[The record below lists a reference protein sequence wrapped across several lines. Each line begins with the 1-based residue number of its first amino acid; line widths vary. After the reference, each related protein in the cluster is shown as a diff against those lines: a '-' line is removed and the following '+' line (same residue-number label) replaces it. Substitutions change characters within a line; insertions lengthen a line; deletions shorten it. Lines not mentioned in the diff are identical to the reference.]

1 MGVPKNKM
9 PADIL
14 ALFSEFGLDKEAGE
28 VYLHLLQAGR
38 RTANEIAESLHLT
51 NRASNNV
58 LRELSKK
65 GLAKRISTN
74 PETFLAAYPAPLINP
89 TIDKEATKLQHLS
102 DARDKLLELWDDER
116 TKAQGLPVEWCPIE
130 EGFVV
135 LYDKDDIINRRLEMF
150 EATEKRLWII
160 STEFWLPRWDKVL
173 SDYFGGAGTCKIED
187 LKILL
192 PVTQSNIDVVK
203 QLSTCF
209 KIRHAPMMSNIAT
222 VISDCKEAMYTG
234 VKKDLDE
241 LETVELT
248 PSLWSNNSGFI
259 EIQSSVFQ
267 TLWERGVDARF
278 RIQEIETGKPIE
290 VTRVIT
296 DYQEIVT
303 DFTSL
308 INTAQNEIFLWI
320 RGEAVPVLAPLIP
333 KDARQRGISV
343 IVMAEINKDN
353 LQAAQDI
360 AQYADVRHIPQIVH
374 STGVIIDQQAMQVLL
389 YSFSDKGAELYNSI
403 YTNTQSFVETQHSMM
418 EDMWHSGI
426 ELRYR
431 EQELTAGRVVQ
442 SIQVIKKR
450 ENVYKAFYE
459 MLDRSKN
466 EFNVIQTRM
475 GVKRLYNLIKDRE
488 MPKIIYRL
496 LAPIEN
502 VNIEEARLLTKYFE
516 IRHLESETGA
526 GIFIS
531 DDDKLLGTSYVYDTG
546 DVDNVIYKSA
556 FKTDISEFIFIEKEL
571 FNSFWYKATP
581 LNIREQELPVDSGK
595 GVTDAEKLKKRPGQ
609 R

>member
-1 MGVPKNKM
+1 M

-14 ALFSEFGLDKEAGE
+14 TLFSQFGLKKEAGE
-28 VYLHLLQAGR
+28 VYLHLLQTGR
-38 RTANEIAESLHLT
+38 RTAVEVAESLHLT
-51 NRASNNV
+51 SHGANKV
-58 LRELSKK
+58 LLELSKQ

-74 PETFLAAYPAPLINP
+74 PETFVAAYPSPLLNP
-89 TIDKEATKLQHLS
+89 AISKEAAKLQGLS
-102 DARDKLLELWDDER
+102 EARDTLLEMWDVER

-130 EGFVV
+130 EGFIV
-135 LYDKDDIINRRLEMF
+135 LYDKDDIIDRRLETF
-150 EATEKRLWII
+150 HATEKRLWII
-160 STEFWLPRWDKVL
+160 STEFWLLRWDKVL
-173 SDYFGGAGTCKIED
+173 CDYFVDDEDKCRIED
-187 LKILL
+187 LRILL
-192 PVTQSNIDVVK
+192 PITPNNIDAVK

-209 KIRHAPMMSNIAT
+209 KIRHSPMMSNFAV

-234 VKKDLDE
+234 VTKDLDE
-241 LETVELT
+241 LERVELT

-259 EIQSSVFQ
+259 EIQSSLFQ
-267 TLWERGVDARF
+267 SLWDRGIDARL

-296 DYQEIVT
+296 DYQEIVQ
-303 DFTSL
+303 DFASL
-308 INTAQNEIFLWI
+308 INTAQKEIFLWI
-320 RGEAVPVLAPLIP
+320 RGEALPILAPLIP
-333 KDARQRGISV
+333 KDARQRGIDV

-353 LQAAQDI
+353 LQAAQEI
-360 AQYADVRHIPQIVH
+360 AERADVRHIPQIVH

-389 YSFSDKGAELYNSI
+389 YSFSEKGAELYNSI
-403 YTNTQSFVETQHSMM
+403 YTNTKSFVETQHSMM

-442 SIQVIKKR
+442 TIQVIKKR

-488 MPKIIYRL
+488 MPKITYRL
-496 LAPIEN
+496 LAPIES

-531 DDDKLLGTSYVYDTG
+531 DDDKLLGTSYIYDTG

-556 FKTDISEFIFIEKEL
+556 FSTDISEFIFIEKEL
-571 FNSFWYKATP
+571 FNSFWYNATP
-581 LNIREQELPVDSGK
+581 LSIREQELPIGMAK
-595 GVTDAEKLKKRPGQ
+595 GVIDAEKPEKRPA
-609 R
+609 RR

>member
-1 MGVPKNKM
+1 M

-14 ALFSEFGLDKEAGE
+14 TLFSKFGLKKEAGE
-28 VYLHLLQAGR
+28 VYLHLLQTGR
-38 RTANEIAESLHLT
+38 RTAVEVAESLHLT
-51 NRASNNV
+51 SHGANKV
-58 LRELSKK
+58 LLELSKQ

-74 PETFLAAYPAPLINP
+74 PETFVAAYPSSLLNP
-89 TIDKEATKLQHLS
+89 AISTEAAKLQSLS
-102 DARDKLLELWDDER
+102 EARDTLLELWDVER

-130 EGFVV
+130 EGFIV
-135 LYDKDDIINRRLEMF
+135 LYDKDDIIDRRLETF
-150 EATEKRLWII
+150 HATEKRLWII
-160 STEFWLPRWDKVL
+160 STEFWLLRWDKVL
-173 SDYFGGAGTCKIED
+173 HDYFVGDEDKCRIED
-187 LKILL
+187 LRILL
-192 PVTQSNIDVVK
+192 PITPNNIDAVK

-209 KIRHAPMMSNIAT
+209 KIRHVPMMSNFAV

-234 VKKDLDE
+234 VTKDLDE
-241 LETVELT
+241 LERVELT

-259 EIQSSVFQ
+259 EIQSSLFQ
-267 TLWERGVDARF
+267 SLWDRGIDARL

-296 DYQEIVT
+296 DYQEIVE
-303 DFTSL
+303 DFASL
-308 INTAQNEIFLWI
+308 INTAQKEIFLWI
-320 RGEAVPVLAPLIP
+320 RSEAVPILAPLIP
-333 KDARQRGISV
+333 KDARQRGIDV
-343 IVMAEINKDN
+343 IVMAEITKDN
-353 LQAAQDI
+353 LQAAQEI
-360 AQYADVRHIPQIVH
+360 AERADVRHIPQIVH

-389 YSFSDKGAELYNSI
+389 YSFSEKGAELYNSI

-431 EQELTAGRVVQ
+431 EEELTAGRVVQ
-442 SIQVIKKR
+442 TIQVIKKR

-488 MPKIIYRL
+488 MPKITYRL
-496 LAPIEN
+496 LAPIES
-502 VNIEEARLLTKYFE
+502 VNIDEARLLTKYFE

-531 DDDKLLGTSYVYDTG
+531 DDDKLLGTSYIYDTG
-546 DVDNVIYKSA
+546 DTDKVIYKSA
-556 FKTDISEFIFIEKEL
+556 FRTDISEFIFIEKEL
-571 FNSFWYKATP
+571 FNSFWYNATP
-581 LNIREQELPVDSGK
+581 LSIREQELPIDVAK
-595 GVTDAEKLKKRPGQ
+595 GVIGAEKPEKRPT
-609 R
+609 RR

>member
-1 MGVPKNKM
+1 M

-14 ALFSEFGLDKEAGE
+14 TLFSQFGLKKEAGE
-28 VYLHLLQAGR
+28 VYLHLLQTGR
-38 RTANEIAESLHLT
+38 RTAVEVAESLHLT
-51 NRASNNV
+51 SHGANKV
-58 LRELSKK
+58 LLELSKQ

-74 PETFLAAYPAPLINP
+74 PETFVAAYPSPLLNP
-89 TIDKEATKLQHLS
+89 AISKEAAKLQGLS
-102 DARDKLLELWDDER
+102 EARDTLLEMWDVER

-130 EGFVV
+130 EGFIV
-135 LYDKDDIINRRLEMF
+135 LYDKDDIIDRRLETF
-150 EATEKRLWII
+150 HATEKRLWII
-160 STEFWLPRWDKVL
+160 STEFWLLRWDKVL
-173 SDYFGGAGTCKIED
+173 CDYFVDDEDKCRIED
-187 LKILL
+187 LRILL
-192 PVTQSNIDVVK
+192 PITPNNIDAVK

-209 KIRHAPMMSNIAT
+209 KIRHSPMMSNFAV

-234 VKKDLDE
+234 VTKDLDE
-241 LETVELT
+241 LERVELT

-259 EIQSSVFQ
+259 EIQSSLFQ
-267 TLWERGVDARF
+267 SLWDRGIDARL

-296 DYQEIVT
+296 DYQEIVQ
-303 DFTSL
+303 DFASL
-308 INTAQNEIFLWI
+308 INTAQKEIFLWI
-320 RGEAVPVLAPLIP
+320 RGEALPILAPLIP
-333 KDARQRGISV
+333 KDARQRGIDV

-353 LQAAQDI
+353 LQAAQEI
-360 AQYADVRHIPQIVH
+360 AERADVRHIPQIVH

-389 YSFSDKGAELYNSI
+389 YSFSEKGAELYNSI
-403 YTNTQSFVETQHSMM
+403 YTNTKSFVETQHSMM
-418 EDMWHSGI
+418 EDMWDSGI

-442 SIQVIKKR
+442 TIQVIKKR

-488 MPKIIYRL
+488 MPKITYRL
-496 LAPIEN
+496 LAPIES

-531 DDDKLLGTSYVYDTG
+531 DDDKLLGTSYIYDTG

-556 FKTDISEFIFIEKEL
+556 FSTDISEFIFIEKEL
-571 FNSFWYKATP
+571 FNSFWYNATP
-581 LNIREQELPVDSGK
+581 LSIREQELPIGMAK
-595 GVTDAEKLKKRPGQ
+595 GVIDAEKPEKRPA
-609 R
+609 RR

>member
-1 MGVPKNKM
+1 M

-14 ALFSEFGLDKEAGE
+14 TLFSKFGLKKEAGE
-28 VYLHLLQAGR
+28 VYLHLLQTGR
-38 RTANEIAESLHLT
+38 RTAVEVAESLHLT
-51 NRASNNV
+51 SHGANKI
-58 LRELSKK
+58 LLELSKQ

-74 PETFLAAYPAPLINP
+74 PETFVAAYPSSLLNP
-89 TIDKEATKLQHLS
+89 AISTEAAKLQSLS
-102 DARDKLLELWDDER
+102 EARDTLLELWDVER

-130 EGFVV
+130 EGFIV
-135 LYDKDDIINRRLEMF
+135 LYDKDDIIDRRLETF
-150 EATEKRLWII
+150 HATEKRLWII
-160 STEFWLPRWDKVL
+160 STEFWLLRWDKVL
-173 SDYFGGAGTCKIED
+173 HDYFVGDEDKCRIED
-187 LKILL
+187 LRILL
-192 PVTQSNIDVVK
+192 PITPNNIDTVK

-209 KIRHAPMMSNIAT
+209 KIRHAPMMSSFAV

-234 VKKDLDE
+234 VTKDLDE
-241 LETVELT
+241 LERVELT

-259 EIQSSVFQ
+259 EIQSSLFQ
-267 TLWERGVDARF
+267 SLWDRGIEARL

-296 DYQEIVT
+296 DYQEIAQ
-303 DFTSL
+303 DFASL
-308 INTAQNEIFLWI
+308 INTAQKEIFLWS
-320 RGEAVPVLAPLIP
+320 RSEALPILAPLIP
-333 KDARQRGISV
+333 KDARQRGIDV
-343 IVMAEINKDN
+343 IVMAEITKDN
-353 LQAAQDI
+353 LQAAQEI
-360 AQYADVRHIPQIVH
+360 AERADVRHIPQIVH

-389 YSFSDKGAELYNSI
+389 YSFSEKGAELYNSI
-403 YTNTQSFVETQHSMM
+403 YTNTKSFVETQHSMM

-431 EQELTAGRVVQ
+431 EEELTAGRVVQ
-442 SIQVIKKR
+442 TIQVIKKR

-488 MPKIIYRL
+488 MPKITYRL
-496 LAPIEN
+496 LAPIES

-531 DDDKLLGTSYVYDTG
+531 DDDKLLGTSYIYDTG
-546 DVDNVIYKSA
+546 DTDKVIYKSA
-556 FKTDISEFIFIEKEL
+556 FRTDISEFIFIEKEL
-571 FNSFWYKATP
+571 FNSFWYNATP
-581 LNIREQELPVDSGK
+581 LSIREQELPINVAK
-595 GVTDAEKLKKRPGQ
+595 GVIDAEKPEKRPT
-609 R
+609 RR

>member
-1 MGVPKNKM
+1 M

-14 ALFSEFGLDKEAGE
+14 TLFSKFGLKKEAGE
-28 VYLHLLQAGR
+28 VYLHLLQTGR
-38 RTANEIAESLHLT
+38 RTAVEVAESLHLT
-51 NRASNNV
+51 SHGANKV
-58 LRELSKK
+58 LLELSKQ

-74 PETFLAAYPAPLINP
+74 PETFVAAYPSSLLNP
-89 TIDKEATKLQHLS
+89 AISTEAAKLQSLS
-102 DARDKLLELWDDER
+102 EARDTLLELWDVER

-130 EGFVV
+130 EGFIV
-135 LYDKDDIINRRLEMF
+135 LYDKDDIIDRRLETF
-150 EATEKRLWII
+150 HATEKRLWII
-160 STEFWLPRWDKVL
+160 STEFWLLRWDKVL
-173 SDYFGGAGTCKIED
+173 HDYFVGDEDKCRIED
-187 LKILL
+187 LRILL
-192 PVTQSNIDVVK
+192 PITPNNIDAVK

-209 KIRHAPMMSNIAT
+209 KIRHAPMMSSFAV

-234 VKKDLDE
+234 VTKDLDE
-241 LETVELT
+241 LERVELT

-259 EIQSSVFQ
+259 EIQSSLFQ
-267 TLWERGVDARF
+267 SLWDKGIDARL

-296 DYQEIVT
+296 DYQEIAQ
-303 DFTSL
+303 DFESL
-308 INTAQNEIFLWI
+308 INTAQKEIFLWS
-320 RGEAVPVLAPLIP
+320 RSEALPILAPLIP
-333 KDARQRGISV
+333 KDARQRGIDV
-343 IVMAEINKDN
+343 VVMAEITKDN
-353 LQAAQDI
+353 LQAAQEI
-360 AQYADVRHIPQIVH
+360 AERADVRHIPQIVH

-389 YSFSDKGAELYNSI
+389 YSFSEKGAELYNSI

-431 EQELTAGRVVQ
+431 EEELTAGRVVQ
-442 SIQVIKKR
+442 TIQVIKKR

-488 MPKIIYRL
+488 MPKITYRL
-496 LAPIEN
+496 LAPIES

-546 DVDNVIYKSA
+546 DTDKVIYKSA
-556 FKTDISEFIFIEKEL
+556 FRTDISEFIFIEKEL
-571 FNSFWYKATP
+571 FNSFWYNATP
-581 LNIREQELPVDSGK
+581 LSIREQELPINVAK
-595 GVTDAEKLKKRPGQ
+595 GVIDAEKPEKRPT
-609 R
+609 RR

>member
-1 MGVPKNKM
+1 M

-14 ALFSEFGLDKEAGE
+14 TLFSKFGLKKEAGE
-28 VYLHLLQAGR
+28 VYLHLLQTGR
-38 RTANEIAESLHLT
+38 RTAVEVAESLHLT
-51 NRASNNV
+51 SHGANKI
-58 LRELSKK
+58 LLELSKQ

-74 PETFLAAYPAPLINP
+74 PETFVAAYPSSLLNP
-89 TIDKEATKLQHLS
+89 AISTEAAKLQSLS
-102 DARDKLLELWDDER
+102 EARDTLLELWDVER

-130 EGFVV
+130 EGFIV
-135 LYDKDDIINRRLEMF
+135 LYDKDDIIDRRLETF
-150 EATEKRLWII
+150 HATEKRLWII
-160 STEFWLPRWDKVL
+160 STEFWLLRWDKVL
-173 SDYFGGAGTCKIED
+173 HDYFVGDEDKCRIED
-187 LKILL
+187 LRILL
-192 PVTQSNIDVVK
+192 PITPNNIDTVK

-209 KIRHAPMMSNIAT
+209 KIRHAPMMSSFAV

-234 VKKDLDE
+234 VTKDLDE
-241 LETVELT
+241 LERVELT

-259 EIQSSVFQ
+259 EIQSSLFQ
-267 TLWERGVDARF
+267 SLWDRGIEARL

-296 DYQEIVT
+296 DYQEIAQ
-303 DFTSL
+303 DFASL
-308 INTAQNEIFLWI
+308 INTAQKEIFLWS
-320 RGEAVPVLAPLIP
+320 RSEALPILAPLIP
-333 KDARQRGISV
+333 KDARQRGIDV
-343 IVMAEINKDN
+343 VVMAEITKDN
-353 LQAAQDI
+353 LQAAQEI
-360 AQYADVRHIPQIVH
+360 AERADVRHIPQIVH

-389 YSFSDKGAELYNSI
+389 YSFSEKGAELYNSI

-431 EQELTAGRVVQ
+431 EEELTAGRVVQ
-442 SIQVIKKR
+442 TIQVIKKR

-488 MPKIIYRL
+488 MPKITYRL
-496 LAPIEN
+496 LAPIES

-531 DDDKLLGTSYVYDTG
+531 DDDKLLGTSYIYDTG
-546 DVDNVIYKSA
+546 DTDKVVYKSA
-556 FKTDISEFIFIEKEL
+556 FRTDISEFIFIEKEL
-571 FNSFWYKATP
+571 FNSFWYNATP
-581 LNIREQELPVDSGK
+581 LSIREQELPIDVAK
-595 GVTDAEKLKKRPGQ
+595 GVIVAEKPEKRPT
-609 R
+609 RR

>member
-1 MGVPKNKM
+1 M
-9 PADIL
+9 PEDIL
-14 ALFSEFGLDKEAGE
+14 TLFSQFGLKKEAGG
-28 VYLHLLQAGR
+28 VYLHLLQTGR
-38 RTANEIAESLHLT
+38 RTAVEVAESLHLT
-51 NRASNNV
+51 SHGANKV
-58 LRELSKK
+58 LLELSKQ

-74 PETFLAAYPAPLINP
+74 PETFVAAYPSSLLNP
-89 TIDKEATKLQHLS
+89 AISKEAAKLQSLS
-102 DARDKLLELWDDER
+102 EARDTLLELWDVER

-130 EGFVV
+130 EGFIV
-135 LYDKDDIINRRLEMF
+135 LYDKDDIIDRRLETF
-150 EATEKRLWII
+150 HATEKRLWII
-160 STEFWLPRWDKVL
+160 STEFWLLRWDKVL
-173 SDYFGGAGTCKIED
+173 CDYFVGDEDKCRIED
-187 LKILL
+187 LRILI
-192 PVTQSNIDVVK
+192 PITPNNIDAVK
-203 QLSTCF
+203 QLSKCF
-209 KIRHAPMMSNIAT
+209 KIRHSPMMSNFAV

-234 VKKDLDE
+234 VTKDLDE
-241 LETVELT
+241 LERVELT

-259 EIQSSVFQ
+259 EIQSSLFQ
-267 TLWERGVDARF
+267 SLWDKGIDARL

-296 DYQEIVT
+296 DYQEIAQ
-303 DFTSL
+303 DFESL
-308 INTAQNEIFLWI
+308 INTAQKEIFLWS
-320 RGEAVPVLAPLIP
+320 RSEALPILAPLIP
-333 KDARQRGISV
+333 KDARQRGIDV
-343 IVMAEINKDN
+343 VVMAEITKDN
-353 LQAAQDI
+353 LQAAQEI
-360 AQYADVRHIPQIVH
+360 AERADVRHIPQIVH

-389 YSFSDKGAELYNSI
+389 YSFSEKGAELYNSI

-431 EQELTAGRVVQ
+431 EEELTAGRVVQ
-442 SIQVIKKR
+442 TIQVIKKR

-488 MPKIIYRL
+488 MPKITYRL
-496 LAPIEN
+496 LAPIES

-546 DVDNVIYKSA
+546 DTDKVIYKSA
-556 FKTDISEFIFIEKEL
+556 FRTDISEFIFIEKEL
-571 FNSFWYKATP
+571 FNSFWYNATP
-581 LNIREQELPVDSGK
+581 LSIREQELPINVAK
-595 GVTDAEKLKKRPGQ
+595 GVIDAEKPEKRPT
-609 R
+609 RR

>member
-1 MGVPKNKM
+1 M
-9 PADIL
+9 PADIVT
-14 ALFSEFGLDKEAGE
+14 LFSQFGLKKEAGE
-28 VYLHLLQAGR
+28 VYLHLLQTGR
-38 RTANEIAESLHLT
+38 RTAVEVAESFHLT
-51 NRASNNV
+51 SHGANKV
-58 LRELSKK
+58 LLELSKQ

-74 PETFLAAYPAPLINP
+74 PETFVAAYPSSLLNP
-89 TIDKEATKLQHLS
+89 AISTEAAKLQSLS
-102 DARDKLLELWDDER
+102 QARDTLLELWDVER

-130 EGFVV
+130 EGFIV
-135 LYDKDDIINRRLEMF
+135 LYDKDDIIDRRLETF
-150 EATEKRLWII
+150 HATEKRLWII
-160 STEFWLPRWDKVL
+160 STEFWLLRWDKVL
-173 SDYFGGAGTCKIED
+173 RDYFVGDEDKCRIED
-187 LKILL
+187 LRILL
-192 PVTQSNIDVVK
+192 PITPNNIDAVK

-209 KIRHAPMMSNIAT
+209 KIRHSPMMSNFAV

-234 VKKDLDE
+234 VTKDLDE
-241 LETVELT
+241 LERVELT

-259 EIQSSVFQ
+259 EIQSSLFQ
-267 TLWERGVDARF
+267 SLWDRGIEARL

-296 DYQEIVT
+296 DYQEIAQ
-303 DFTSL
+303 DFESL
-308 INTAQNEIFLWI
+308 INTAQKEIFLWS
-320 RGEAVPVLAPLIP
+320 RSEALPILAPLIP
-333 KDARQRGISV
+333 KDARQRGIDV

-353 LQAAQDI
+353 LQAAKEI
-360 AQYADVRHIPQIVH
+360 AERADVRHIPQIVH

-389 YSFSDKGAELYNSI
+389 YSFSEKGAELYNSI

-431 EQELTAGRVVQ
+431 EEELTAGRVVQ
-442 SIQVIKKR
+442 TIQVIKKR

-488 MPKIIYRL
+488 MPKITYRL
-496 LAPIEN
+496 LAPIES

-531 DDDKLLGTSYVYDTG
+531 DDDKLLGTSYIYDTG
-546 DVDNVIYKSA
+546 DIDKVIYKSA
-556 FKTDISEFIFIEKEL
+556 FRTDISEFIFIEKEL
-571 FNSFWYKATP
+571 FNSFWYNATP
-581 LNIREQELPVDSGK
+581 LSIREQELPIDVPK
-595 GVTDAEKLKKRPGQ
+595 GVIDAEKPEKRPA
-609 R
+609 RR

>member
-1 MGVPKNKM
+1 M
-9 PADIL
+9 PEDIL
-14 ALFSEFGLDKEAGE
+14 TLFSQFGLKKEAGG
-28 VYLHLLQAGR
+28 VYLHLLQTGR
-38 RTANEIAESLHLT
+38 RTAVEVAESLHLT
-51 NRASNNV
+51 SHGANKV
-58 LRELSKK
+58 LLELSKQ

-74 PETFLAAYPAPLINP
+74 PETFVAAYPSSLLNP
-89 TIDKEATKLQHLS
+89 AISKEAAKLQSLS
-102 DARDKLLELWDDER
+102 EARDTLLELWDVER

-130 EGFVV
+130 EGFIV
-135 LYDKDDIINRRLEMF
+135 LYDKDDIIDRRLETF
-150 EATEKRLWII
+150 HATEKRLWII
-160 STEFWLPRWDKVL
+160 STEFWLLRWDKVL
-173 SDYFGGAGTCKIED
+173 HDYFVGDEDKCRIED
-187 LKILL
+187 LRILL
-192 PVTQSNIDVVK
+192 PITPNNIDAVK

-209 KIRHAPMMSNIAT
+209 KIRHAPMMSSFAV

-234 VKKDLDE
+234 VTKDLDE
-241 LETVELT
+241 LERVELT

-259 EIQSSVFQ
+259 EIQSSLFQ
-267 TLWERGVDARF
+267 SLWDKGIDARL

-296 DYQEIVT
+296 DYQEIAQ
-303 DFTSL
+303 DFESL
-308 INTAQNEIFLWI
+308 INTAQKEIFLWS
-320 RGEAVPVLAPLIP
+320 RSEALPILAPLIP
-333 KDARQRGISV
+333 KDARQRGIDV
-343 IVMAEINKDN
+343 VVMAEITKDN
-353 LQAAQDI
+353 LQAAQEI
-360 AQYADVRHIPQIVH
+360 AERADVRHIPQIVH

-431 EQELTAGRVVQ
+431 EEELTAGRVVQ
-442 SIQVIKKR
+442 TIQVIKKR

-488 MPKIIYRL
+488 MPKITYRL
-496 LAPIEN
+496 LAPIES

-546 DVDNVIYKSA
+546 DTDKVIYKSA
-556 FKTDISEFIFIEKEL
+556 FRTDISEFIFIEKEL
-571 FNSFWYKATP
+571 FNSFWYNATP
-581 LNIREQELPVDSGK
+581 LSIREQELPINVAK
-595 GVTDAEKLKKRPGQ
+595 GVIDAEKPEKRPT
-609 R
+609 RR

>member
-1 MGVPKNKM
+1 M
-9 PADIL
+9 PEDIL
-14 ALFSEFGLDKEAGE
+14 TLFSQFGLKKEAGG
-28 VYLHLLQAGR
+28 VYLHLLQTGR
-38 RTANEIAESLHLT
+38 RTAVEVAESLHLT
-51 NRASNNV
+51 SHGANKV
-58 LRELSKK
+58 LLELSKQ

-74 PETFLAAYPAPLINP
+74 PETFVAAYPSSLLNP
-89 TIDKEATKLQHLS
+89 AISKEAAKLQSLS
-102 DARDKLLELWDDER
+102 EARDTLLELWDVER

-130 EGFVV
+130 EGFIV
-135 LYDKDDIINRRLEMF
+135 LYDKDDIIDRRLETF
-150 EATEKRLWII
+150 HATEKRLWII
-160 STEFWLPRWDKVL
+160 STEFWLLRWDKVL
-173 SDYFGGAGTCKIED
+173 HDYFVGDEDKCRIED
-187 LKILL
+187 LRILL
-192 PVTQSNIDVVK
+192 PITPNNIDAVK

-209 KIRHAPMMSNIAT
+209 KIRHAPMMSSFAV

-234 VKKDLDE
+234 VTKDLDE
-241 LETVELT
+241 LERVELT

-259 EIQSSVFQ
+259 EIQSSLFQ
-267 TLWERGVDARF
+267 SLWDRGIEARL

-296 DYQEIVT
+296 DYQEIAQ
-303 DFTSL
+303 DFASL
-308 INTAQNEIFLWI
+308 INTAQKEIFLWS
-320 RGEAVPVLAPLIP
+320 RSEALPILAPLIP
-333 KDARQRGISV
+333 KDARQRGIDV
-343 IVMAEINKDN
+343 VVMAEITKDN
-353 LQAAQDI
+353 LQAAQEI
-360 AQYADVRHIPQIVH
+360 AERADVRHIPQIVH

-389 YSFSDKGAELYNSI
+389 YSFSEKGAELYNSI

-431 EQELTAGRVVQ
+431 EEELTAGRVVQ
-442 SIQVIKKR
+442 TIQVIKKR

-488 MPKIIYRL
+488 MPKITYRL
-496 LAPIEN
+496 LAPIES

-546 DVDNVIYKSA
+546 DTDKVIYKSA
-556 FKTDISEFIFIEKEL
+556 FRTDISEFIFIEKEL
-571 FNSFWYKATP
+571 FNSFWYNATP
-581 LNIREQELPVDSGK
+581 LSIREQELPINVAK
-595 GVTDAEKLKKRPGQ
+595 GVIVAEKPEKRPT
-609 R
+609 RR

>member
-1 MGVPKNKM
+1 MTT
-9 PADIL
+9 DIET
-14 ALFSEFGLDKEAGE
+14 LFAEFGLSKEEAE
-28 VYLHLLQAGR
+28 VYVHLLQAGR
-38 RTANEIAESLHLT
+38 RTASEVAESLHLT
-51 NRASNNV
+51 KQAANGI
-58 LRELSKK
+58 LRTLLKE

-74 PETFLAAYPAPLINP
+74 PETFLAAYPSPLIRP
-89 TIDKEATKLQHLS
+89 AIDKEAAKLRHLS
-102 DARDKLLELWDDER
+102 EVRDRLLELWDVER
-116 TKAQGLPVEWCPIE
+116 SKAQGLPLEWCPIE
-130 EGFVV
+130 EGFSI
-135 LYDKDDIINRRLEMF
+135 LYDKDDIISRRLETF
-150 EATEKRLWII
+150 EATERRLWIV
-160 STEFWLPRWDKVL
+160 STEFWLPRWEKVL
-173 SDYFGGAGTCKIED
+173 CDYFVDSEGKCKIED
-187 LKILL
+187 LRILL
-192 PVTQSNIDVVK
+192 PITQNNIDVVK

-209 KIRHAPMMSNIAT
+209 NIRHAPMLSDIAI
-222 VISDCKEAMYTG
+222 VISDCKEAIYTG

-241 LETVELT
+241 LGRVELT

-267 TLWERGVDARF
+267 TLWERGTAARF

-290 VTRVIT
+290 ITRVIT
-296 DYQEIVT
+296 DYEEIIK

-308 INTAQNEIFLWI
+308 IHTAQNEIFLWI
-320 RGEAVPVLAPLIP
+320 RGEALPVLAPLIP
-333 KDARQRGISV
+333 KDAQQRGISI
-343 IVMAEINKDN
+343 IVMAEINKEN

-389 YSFSDKGAELYNSI
+389 YSFSEKGAELYNSI
-403 YTNTQSFVETQHSMM
+403 YTNTKSFVETQHSMM
-418 EDMWHSGI
+418 EDMWHSGT
-426 ELRYR
+426 ELQYR
-431 EQELTAGRVVQ
+431 VQELTEGRIVQ
-442 SIQVIKKR
+442 TIQVIKKR

-459 MLDRSKN
+459 MLDRSKS

-488 MPKIIYRL
+488 MPKITYRL
-496 LAPIEN
+496 LAPIES

-531 DDDKLLGTSYVYDTG
+531 DDDKLLGTSYIYDTG
-546 DVDNVIYKSA
+546 EVDNVIYKSA
-556 FKTDISEFIFIEKEL
+556 FRTDISEFIFIEKEL

-581 LNIREQELPVDSGK
+581 LSVREQELPADRK
-595 GVTDAEKLKKRPGQ
+595 TGVIDAETFEKRPVG

>member
-1 MGVPKNKM
+1 M

-14 ALFSEFGLDKEAGE
+14 TLFSQFGLKKEAGE
-28 VYLHLLQAGR
+28 VYLHLLQTGR
-38 RTANEIAESLHLT
+38 RTAVEVAESLHLT
-51 NRASNNV
+51 SHGANKV
-58 LRELSKK
+58 LLELSKQ

-74 PETFLAAYPAPLINP
+74 PETFVAAYPSPLLNP
-89 TIDKEATKLQHLS
+89 AISKEAAKLQGLS
-102 DARDKLLELWDDER
+102 EARDTLLELWDVER

-130 EGFVV
+130 EGFIV
-135 LYDKDDIINRRLEMF
+135 LYDKDDIIDRRLETF
-150 EATEKRLWII
+150 HATEKRLWII
-160 STEFWLPRWDKVL
+160 STEFWLLRWDKVL
-173 SDYFGGAGTCKIED
+173 CDYFVDDEDKCRIED
-187 LKILL
+187 LRILL
-192 PVTQSNIDVVK
+192 PITPNNIDAVK

-209 KIRHAPMMSNIAT
+209 KIRHSPMMSNFAV

-234 VKKDLDE
+234 VTKDLDE
-241 LETVELT
+241 LERVELT

-259 EIQSSVFQ
+259 EIQSSLFQ
-267 TLWERGVDARF
+267 SLWDRGIDARL

-296 DYQEIVT
+296 DYQEIVE
-303 DFTSL
+303 DFASL
-308 INTAQNEIFLWI
+308 INTAQKEIFLWI
-320 RGEAVPVLAPLIP
+320 RSEALPILAPLIP
-333 KDARQRGISV
+333 KDARQRGIDV

-353 LQAAQDI
+353 LQAAQEI
-360 AQYADVRHIPQIVH
+360 AERADVRHIPQIVH

-389 YSFSDKGAELYNSI
+389 YSFSEKGAELYNSI
-403 YTNTQSFVETQHSMM
+403 YTNTKSFVETQHSMM

-442 SIQVIKKR
+442 TIQVIKKR

-488 MPKIIYRL
+488 MPKITYRL
-496 LAPIEN
+496 LAPIES

-531 DDDKLLGTSYVYDTG
+531 DDDKLLGTSYIYDTG

-556 FKTDISEFIFIEKEL
+556 FRTDISEFIFIEKEL
-571 FNSFWYKATP
+571 FNSFWYNATP
-581 LNIREQELPVDSGK
+581 LSIREQELPIGMAK
-595 GVTDAEKLKKRPGQ
+595 GVIDAEKPEKRPA
-609 R
+609 RR

>member
-1 MGVPKNKM
+1 M
-9 PADIL
+9 PEGIL
-14 ALFSEFGLDKEAGE
+14 TLFSQFGLKKEAGG
-28 VYLHLLQAGR
+28 VYLHLLQTGR
-38 RTANEIAESLHLT
+38 RTAVEVAESLHLT
-51 NRASNNV
+51 SHGANKV
-58 LRELSKK
+58 LLELSKQ

-74 PETFLAAYPAPLINP
+74 PETFVAAYPSSLLNP
-89 TIDKEATKLQHLS
+89 AISKEAAKLQSLS
-102 DARDKLLELWDDER
+102 EARDTLLELWDVER

-130 EGFVV
+130 EGFIV
-135 LYDKDDIINRRLEMF
+135 LYDKDDIIDRRLETF
-150 EATEKRLWII
+150 HATEKRLWII
-160 STEFWLPRWDKVL
+160 STEFWLLRWDKVL
-173 SDYFGGAGTCKIED
+173 HDYFVGDEDKCRIED
-187 LKILL
+187 LRILL
-192 PVTQSNIDVVK
+192 PITPNNIDAVK

-209 KIRHAPMMSNIAT
+209 KIRHAPMMSSFAV

-234 VKKDLDE
+234 VTKDLDE
-241 LETVELT
+241 LERVELT

-259 EIQSSVFQ
+259 EIQSSLFQ
-267 TLWERGVDARF
+267 SLWDKGIDARL

-296 DYQEIVT
+296 DYQEIAQ
-303 DFTSL
+303 DFESL
-308 INTAQNEIFLWI
+308 INTAQKEIFLWS
-320 RGEAVPVLAPLIP
+320 RSEALPILAPLIP
-333 KDARQRGISV
+333 KDARQRGIDV
-343 IVMAEINKDN
+343 VVMAEITKDN
-353 LQAAQDI
+353 LQAAQEI
-360 AQYADVRHIPQIVH
+360 AERADVRHIPQIVH

-389 YSFSDKGAELYNSI
+389 YSFSEKGAELYNSI

-431 EQELTAGRVVQ
+431 EEELTAGRVVQ
-442 SIQVIKKR
+442 TIQVIKKR

-488 MPKIIYRL
+488 MPKITYRL
-496 LAPIEN
+496 LAPIES

-531 DDDKLLGTSYVYDTG
+531 DDDKLLGTSYIYDTG
-546 DVDNVIYKSA
+546 DTDKVIYKSA
-556 FKTDISEFIFIEKEL
+556 FRTDISEFIFIEKEL
-571 FNSFWYKATP
+571 FNSFWYNATP
-581 LNIREQELPVDSGK
+581 LSIREQELPINVAK
-595 GVTDAEKLKKRPGQ
+595 GVIDAEKPEKRPT
-609 R
+609 RR

>member
-1 MGVPKNKM
+1 M

-14 ALFSEFGLDKEAGE
+14 TLFSQFGLKKEAGE
-28 VYLHLLQAGR
+28 VYLHLLQTGR
-38 RTANEIAESLHLT
+38 RTAVEVAESLHLT
-51 NRASNNV
+51 SHGANKV
-58 LRELSKK
+58 LLELSKQ

-74 PETFLAAYPAPLINP
+74 PETFVAAYPSSLLNP
-89 TIDKEATKLQHLS
+89 AISKEAAKLQSLS
-102 DARDKLLELWDDER
+102 EARDTLLELWDVER

-130 EGFVV
+130 EGFIV
-135 LYDKDDIINRRLEMF
+135 LYDKDDIIDRRLETF
-150 EATEKRLWII
+150 HATEKRLWII
-160 STEFWLPRWDKVL
+160 STEFWLLRWDKVL
-173 SDYFGGAGTCKIED
+173 YDYFVGDEDKCRIED
-187 LKILL
+187 LRILL
-192 PVTQSNIDVVK
+192 PITPNNIDVVK

-209 KIRHAPMMSNIAT
+209 KIRHSPMMSNFAV

-234 VKKDLDE
+234 VTKDLDE
-241 LETVELT
+241 LERVELT

-259 EIQSSVFQ
+259 EIQSSLFQ
-267 TLWERGVDARF
+267 SLWDRGIEARL

-296 DYQEIVT
+296 DYQEIVQ
-303 DFTSL
+303 DFASL
-308 INTAQNEIFLWI
+308 INTAQKEIFLWS
-320 RGEAVPVLAPLIP
+320 RSEALPILAPLIP
-333 KDARQRGISV
+333 KDARQRGIDV

-353 LQAAQDI
+353 LQAAQEI
-360 AQYADVRHIPQIVH
+360 AERADVRHIPQIVH
-374 STGVIIDQQAMQVLL
+374 STGVIIDQQVMQVLL
-389 YSFSDKGAELYNSI
+389 YSFSEKGAELYNSI

-431 EQELTAGRVVQ
+431 EEELTAGRVVQ
-442 SIQVIKKR
+442 TIQVIKKR

-488 MPKIIYRL
+488 MPKITYRL
-496 LAPIEN
+496 LAPIES

-531 DDDKLLGTSYVYDTG
+531 DDDKLLGTSYIYDTG
-546 DVDNVIYKSA
+546 DIDNVVYKSA
-556 FKTDISEFIFIEKEL
+556 FRTDISEFIFIEKEL
-571 FNSFWYKATP
+571 FNSFWYNATP
-581 LNIREQELPVDSGK
+581 LNIREQELPIDVAK
-595 GVTDAEKLKKRPGQ
+595 GVIDAEKPEKRPA
-609 R
+609 RR

>member
-1 MGVPKNKM
+1 M

-14 ALFSEFGLDKEAGE
+14 TLFSKFGLKKEAGE
-28 VYLHLLQAGR
+28 VYLHLLQTGR
-38 RTANEIAESLHLT
+38 RTAVEVAESLHLT
-51 NRASNNV
+51 SHGANKV
-58 LRELSKK
+58 LLELSKQ

-74 PETFLAAYPAPLINP
+74 PETFVAAYPSSLLNP
-89 TIDKEATKLQHLS
+89 AIITEAAKLQSLS
-102 DARDKLLELWDDER
+102 EARDTLLELWDVER

-130 EGFVV
+130 EGFIV
-135 LYDKDDIINRRLEMF
+135 LYDKDDIIDRRLETF
-150 EATEKRLWII
+150 HATEKRLWII
-160 STEFWLPRWDKVL
+160 STEFWLLRWDKVL
-173 SDYFGGAGTCKIED
+173 HDYFVGDEDKCRIED
-187 LKILL
+187 LRILL
-192 PVTQSNIDVVK
+192 PITPNNIDAVK

-209 KIRHAPMMSNIAT
+209 KIRHVPMMSNFAV

-234 VKKDLDE
+234 VTKDLDE
-241 LETVELT
+241 LERVELT

-259 EIQSSVFQ
+259 EIQSSLFQ
-267 TLWERGVDARF
+267 SLWDRGIDARL

-296 DYQEIVT
+296 DYQEIVE
-303 DFTSL
+303 DFASL
-308 INTAQNEIFLWI
+308 INTAQKEIFLWI
-320 RGEAVPVLAPLIP
+320 RSEALPILAPLIP
-333 KDARQRGISV
+333 KDARQRGIDV
-343 IVMAEINKDN
+343 IVMAEITKDN
-353 LQAAQDI
+353 LQAAQEI
-360 AQYADVRHIPQIVH
+360 AERADVRHIPQIVH

-389 YSFSDKGAELYNSI
+389 YSFSEKGAELYNSI
-403 YTNTQSFVETQHSMM
+403 YTNTKSFVETQHSMM

-431 EQELTAGRVVQ
+431 EEELTAGRVVQ
-442 SIQVIKKR
+442 TIQVIKKR

-488 MPKIIYRL
+488 MPKITYRL
-496 LAPIEN
+496 LAPIES

-531 DDDKLLGTSYVYDTG
+531 DDDKLLGTSYIYDTG
-546 DVDNVIYKSA
+546 DTDKVIYKSA
-556 FKTDISEFIFIEKEL
+556 FRTDISEFIFIEKEL
-571 FNSFWYKATP
+571 FNSFWYNATP
-581 LNIREQELPVDSGK
+581 LSIREQELPIDVAK
-595 GVTDAEKLKKRPGQ
+595 GVIDAEKPEKRPT
-609 R
+609 RR

>member
-1 MGVPKNKM
+1 M

-14 ALFSEFGLDKEAGE
+14 TLFSQFGLKKEAGE
-28 VYLHLLQAGR
+28 VYLHLLQTGR
-38 RTANEIAESLHLT
+38 RTAVEVAESLHLT
-51 NRASNNV
+51 SHGANKA
-58 LRELSKK
+58 LLELSKQ

-74 PETFLAAYPAPLINP
+74 PETFIAAYPSSLLNP
-89 TIDKEATKLQHLS
+89 AISKEAAKLQSLS
-102 DARDKLLELWDDER
+102 KARDTLLELWDVER

-130 EGFVV
+130 EGFIV
-135 LYDKDDIINRRLEMF
+135 LYDKDDIIDRRLETF
-150 EATEKRLWII
+150 HATEKRLWII
-160 STEFWLPRWDKVL
+160 STEFWLLRWDKVL
-173 SDYFGGAGTCKIED
+173 GDYFVDDENKCRIED
-187 LKILL
+187 LRILL
-192 PVTQSNIDVVK
+192 PITPNNIDAVK

-209 KIRHAPMMSNIAT
+209 KIRHSPMMSNIAV

-234 VKKDLDE
+234 VTKDLDE
-241 LETVELT
+241 LERVELT

-259 EIQSSVFQ
+259 EIQSSLFQ
-267 TLWERGVDARF
+267 TLWDRGVDARF
-278 RIQEIETGKPIE
+278 RIEEIETGKPIE

-296 DYQEIVT
+296 DYQEILQ

-308 INTAQNEIFLWI
+308 INTAQKEIFLWI
-320 RGEAVPVLAPLIP
+320 RSEALPILAPLIP
-333 KDARQRGISV
+333 KDARQRGIDV

-353 LQAAQDI
+353 LQAAQEI
-360 AQYADVRHIPQIVH
+360 AERADVRHIPQIVH

-389 YSFSDKGAELYNSI
+389 YSFSEKGAELYNSI
-403 YTNTQSFVETQHSMM
+403 YTNTKSFVETQHSMM

-442 SIQVIKKR
+442 TIQVIKKR

-488 MPKIIYRL
+488 MPKITYRL
-496 LAPIEN
+496 LAPIESI
-502 VNIEEARLLTKYFE
+502 NIEEARLLTKYFE

-531 DDDKLLGTSYVYDTG
+531 DDDKLLGTSYIYDTG
-546 DVDNVIYKSA
+546 DIDNVIYKSA
-556 FKTDISEFIFIEKEL
+556 FRTDISEFIFIEKEL
-571 FNSFWYKATP
+571 FNSFWYNATP
-581 LNIREQELPVDSGK
+581 LSIREQELPIDIAK
-595 GVTDAEKLKKRPGQ
+595 GVIDVEKPEKRPA
-609 R
+609 RR

>member
-1 MGVPKNKM
+1 M

-14 ALFSEFGLDKEAGE
+14 TLFSKFGLKKEAGE
-28 VYLHLLQAGR
+28 VYLHLLQTGR
-38 RTANEIAESLHLT
+38 RTAVEVAESLHLT
-51 NRASNNV
+51 SHGANKV
-58 LRELSKK
+58 LLELSKQ

-74 PETFLAAYPAPLINP
+74 PETFVAAYPSSLLNP
-89 TIDKEATKLQHLS
+89 AISTEAAKLQSLS
-102 DARDKLLELWDDER
+102 EARDTLLELWDVER

-130 EGFVV
+130 EGFIV
-135 LYDKDDIINRRLEMF
+135 LYDKDDIIDRRLETF
-150 EATEKRLWII
+150 HATEKRLWII
-160 STEFWLPRWDKVL
+160 STEFWLLRWDKVL
-173 SDYFGGAGTCKIED
+173 HDYFVGDEDKCRIED
-187 LKILL
+187 LRILL
-192 PVTQSNIDVVK
+192 PITPNNIDAVK

-209 KIRHAPMMSNIAT
+209 KIRHAPMMSSFAV

-234 VKKDLDE
+234 VTKDLDE
-241 LETVELT
+241 LERVELT

-259 EIQSSVFQ
+259 EIQSSLFQ
-267 TLWERGVDARF
+267 SLWDRGIEARL

-296 DYQEIVT
+296 DYQEIAQ
-303 DFTSL
+303 DFASL
-308 INTAQNEIFLWI
+308 INTAQKEIFLWS
-320 RGEAVPVLAPLIP
+320 RSEALPILAPLIP
-333 KDARQRGISV
+333 KDARQRGIDV
-343 IVMAEINKDN
+343 IVMAEITKDN
-353 LQAAQDI
+353 LQAAQEI
-360 AQYADVRHIPQIVH
+360 AERADVRHIPQIVH

-389 YSFSDKGAELYNSI
+389 YSFSEKGAELYNSI
-403 YTNTQSFVETQHSMM
+403 YTNTKSFVETQHSMM

-431 EQELTAGRVVQ
+431 EEELTAGRVVQ
-442 SIQVIKKR
+442 TIQVIKKR

-488 MPKIIYRL
+488 MPKITYRL
-496 LAPIEN
+496 LAPIES

-531 DDDKLLGTSYVYDTG
+531 DDDKLLGTSYIYDTG
-546 DVDNVIYKSA
+546 DTDKVVYKSA
-556 FKTDISEFIFIEKEL
+556 FRTDISEFIFIEKEL
-571 FNSFWYKATP
+571 FNSFWYNATP
-581 LNIREQELPVDSGK
+581 LSIREQELPIDVAK
-595 GVTDAEKLKKRPGQ
+595 GVIVAEKPEKRPT
-609 R
+609 RR

>member
-1 MGVPKNKM
+1 M
-9 PADIL
+9 PEDIL
-14 ALFSEFGLDKEAGE
+14 TLFSQFGLKKEAGG
-28 VYLHLLQAGR
+28 VYLHLLQTGR
-38 RTANEIAESLHLT
+38 RTAVEVAESLHLT
-51 NRASNNV
+51 SHGANKV
-58 LRELSKK
+58 LLELSKQ

-74 PETFLAAYPAPLINP
+74 PETFVAAYPSSLLNP
-89 TIDKEATKLQHLS
+89 AISKEAAKLQSLS
-102 DARDKLLELWDDER
+102 EARDTLLELWDVER

-130 EGFVV
+130 EGFIV
-135 LYDKDDIINRRLEMF
+135 LYDKDDIIDRRLETF
-150 EATEKRLWII
+150 HATEKRLWII
-160 STEFWLPRWDKVL
+160 STEFWLLRWDKVL
-173 SDYFGGAGTCKIED
+173 HDYFVGDQDKCRIED
-187 LKILL
+187 LRILL
-192 PVTQSNIDVVK
+192 PITPNNIDAVK

-209 KIRHAPMMSNIAT
+209 KIRHAPMMSSFAV

-234 VKKDLDE
+234 VTKDLDE
-241 LETVELT
+241 LERVELT

-259 EIQSSVFQ
+259 EIQSSLFQ
-267 TLWERGVDARF
+267 SLWDRGIEARL

-296 DYQEIVT
+296 DYQEIAQ
-303 DFTSL
+303 DFASL
-308 INTAQNEIFLWI
+308 INTAQKEIFLWS
-320 RGEAVPVLAPLIP
+320 RSEALPILAPLIP
-333 KDARQRGISV
+333 KDARQRGIDV
-343 IVMAEINKDN
+343 IVMAEITKDN
-353 LQAAQDI
+353 LQAAQEI
-360 AQYADVRHIPQIVH
+360 AERADVRHIPQIVH

-389 YSFSDKGAELYNSI
+389 YSFSEKGAELYNSI

-431 EQELTAGRVVQ
+431 EEELTAGRVVQ
-442 SIQVIKKR
+442 TIQVIKKR

-488 MPKIIYRL
+488 MPKITYRL
-496 LAPIEN
+496 LAPIES

-531 DDDKLLGTSYVYDTG
+531 DDDKLLGTSYIYDTG
-546 DVDNVIYKSA
+546 DIDKVVYKSA
-556 FKTDISEFIFIEKEL
+556 FRTDISEFIFIEKEL
-571 FNSFWYKATP
+571 FNSFWYNATP
-581 LNIREQELPVDSGK
+581 LSIREQELPIDVAK
-595 GVTDAEKLKKRPGQ
+595 GVIDAKKPEKRPT
-609 R
+609 RR

>member
-1 MGVPKNKM
+1 M

-14 ALFSEFGLDKEAGE
+14 SLFSQFGLKKEDGE
-28 VYLHLLQAGR
+28 VYLHLLQTGR
-38 RTANEIAESLHLT
+38 RTAVEVAESLHLT
-51 NRASNNV
+51 SHGANKV
-58 LRELSKK
+58 LLELSKQ

-74 PETFLAAYPAPLINP
+74 PETFVAAYPSSLLNP
-89 TIDKEATKLQHLS
+89 AISKEAAKLQSLS
-102 DARDKLLELWDDER
+102 EARDTLLELWDVER

-130 EGFVV
+130 EGFIV
-135 LYDKDDIINRRLEMF
+135 LYDKDDIIDRRLETF
-150 EATEKRLWII
+150 HATEKRLWVI
-160 STEFWLPRWDKVL
+160 STEFWLLRWDKVL
-173 SDYFGGAGTCKIED
+173 CDYFVNDEDKCRIED
-187 LKILL
+187 LRILL
-192 PVTQSNIDVVK
+192 PITPNNIDAVK

-209 KIRHAPMMSNIAT
+209 KIRHSPMMSNFAV

-234 VKKDLDE
+234 VTKDLDE
-241 LETVELT
+241 LERVELT

-259 EIQSSVFQ
+259 EIQSSLFQ
-267 TLWERGVDARF
+267 SLWDRGIDARL
-278 RIQEIETGKPIE
+278 RIEEIETGKPIE
-290 VTRVIT
+290 LTRVIT
-296 DYQEIVT
+296 DYQEIVQ
-303 DFTSL
+303 DFASL
-308 INTAQNEIFLWI
+308 IDTAQKEIFLWI
-320 RGEAVPVLAPLIP
+320 RSEALPILAPLIP
-333 KDARQRGISV
+333 KDARQRGIDV

-353 LQAAQDI
+353 LQAAQEI
-360 AQYADVRHIPQIVH
+360 AERADVRHIPQIVR

-389 YSFSDKGAELYNSI
+389 YSFSEKGAELYNSI
-403 YTNTQSFVETQHSMM
+403 YTNTKSFVETQHSMM

-442 SIQVIKKR
+442 TIQVIKKR

-475 GVKRLYNLIKDRE
+475 GVKRLYNLIKNRE
-488 MPKIIYRL
+488 MPKITYRL
-496 LAPIEN
+496 LAPIES

-531 DDDKLLGTSYVYDTG
+531 DDDKLLGTSYIYDTG

-556 FKTDISEFIFIEKEL
+556 FRTDISEFIFIEKEL
-571 FNSFWYKATP
+571 FNSFWYNATP
-581 LNIREQELPVDSGK
+581 LSIREQELPIDVAK
-595 GVTDAEKLKKRPGQ
+595 GVIDAEKPEKRPA
-609 R
+609 RR

>member
-1 MGVPKNKM
+1 M
-9 PADIL
+9 PEGIL
-14 ALFSEFGLDKEAGE
+14 TLFSQFGLKKEAGG
-28 VYLHLLQAGR
+28 VYLHLLQTGR
-38 RTANEIAESLHLT
+38 RTAVEVAESLHLT
-51 NRASNNV
+51 SHGANKV
-58 LRELSKK
+58 LLELSKQ

-74 PETFLAAYPAPLINP
+74 PETFVAAYPSSLLNP
-89 TIDKEATKLQHLS
+89 AISKEAAKLQSLS
-102 DARDKLLELWDDER
+102 EARDTLLELWDVER

-130 EGFVV
+130 EGFIV
-135 LYDKDDIINRRLEMF
+135 LYDKDDIIDRRLETF
-150 EATEKRLWII
+150 HATEKRLWII
-160 STEFWLPRWDKVL
+160 STEFWLLRWDKVL
-173 SDYFGGAGTCKIED
+173 HDYFVGDEDKCRIED
-187 LKILL
+187 LRILL
-192 PVTQSNIDVVK
+192 PITPNNIDAVK

-209 KIRHAPMMSNIAT
+209 KIRHAPMMSSFAV

-234 VKKDLDE
+234 VTKDLDE
-241 LETVELT
+241 LERVELT

-259 EIQSSVFQ
+259 EIQSSLFQ
-267 TLWERGVDARF
+267 SLWDKGIDARL

-296 DYQEIVT
+296 DYQEIAQ
-303 DFTSL
+303 DFESL
-308 INTAQNEIFLWI
+308 INTAQKEIFLWS
-320 RGEAVPVLAPLIP
+320 RSEALPILAPLIP
-333 KDARQRGISV
+333 KDARQRGIDV
-343 IVMAEINKDN
+343 VVMAEITKDN
-353 LQAAQDI
+353 LQAAQEI
-360 AQYADVRHIPQIVH
+360 AERADVRHIPQIVH

-389 YSFSDKGAELYNSI
+389 YSFSEKGAELYNSI

-431 EQELTAGRVVQ
+431 EEELTAGRVVQ
-442 SIQVIKKR
+442 TIQVIKKR

-488 MPKIIYRL
+488 MPKITYRL
-496 LAPIEN
+496 LAPIES

-546 DVDNVIYKSA
+546 DTDKVIYKSA
-556 FKTDISEFIFIEKEL
+556 FRTDISEFIFIEKEL
-571 FNSFWYKATP
+571 FNSFWYNATP
-581 LNIREQELPVDSGK
+581 LSIREQELPINVAK
-595 GVTDAEKLKKRPGQ
+595 GVIDAEKPEKRPT
-609 R
+609 RR

>member
-1 MGVPKNKM
+1 M

-14 ALFSEFGLDKEAGE
+14 SLFSQFGLKKEAGK
-28 VYLHLLQAGR
+28 VYLHLLQNGR
-38 RTANEIAESLHLT
+38 RTAGEVAESLHLT
-51 NRASNNV
+51 SHGANKV
-58 LRELSKK
+58 LLELSKQ

-74 PETFLAAYPAPLINP
+74 PETFVAAYPSSLLNP
-89 TIDKEATKLQHLS
+89 AISNEAAKLQGLS
-102 DARDKLLELWDDER
+102 EARDTLLELWDVER
-116 TKAQGLPVEWCPIE
+116 TKAQGLPIEWCPIE
-130 EGFVV
+130 EGFII
-135 LYDKDDIINRRLEMF
+135 LYDKDDIIDRRLETF
-150 EATEKRLWII
+150 HATEKRLWII
-160 STEFWLPRWDKVL
+160 STEFWLLRWDKVL
-173 SDYFGGAGTCKIED
+173 CDYFVDDEHKCRIED
-187 LKILL
+187 LRILV
-192 PVTQSNIDVVK
+192 PITPNNIDVVK
-203 QLSTCF
+203 QLSKYF
-209 KIRHAPMMSNIAT
+209 KIRHSPMMSNFAV

-234 VKKDLDE
+234 VTKDLDE
-241 LETVELT
+241 LERVELT

-259 EIQSSVFQ
+259 EIQSSLFQ
-267 TLWERGVDARF
+267 SLWDKGIEARL

-296 DYQEIVT
+296 DYQEIVQ
-303 DFTSL
+303 DFASL
-308 INTAQNEIFLWI
+308 INTAHKEIFLWI
-320 RGEAVPVLAPLIP
+320 RSEAFPILAPLIP
-333 KDARQRGISV
+333 KDARQRGIDV

-353 LQAAQDI
+353 LQAAQEI
-360 AQYADVRHIPQIVH
+360 AERADVRHIPQIVH
-374 STGVIIDQQAMQVLL
+374 STGVIIDQQVMQVLL

-442 SIQVIKKR
+442 TIQVIKKR

-488 MPKIIYRL
+488 MPKITYRL
-496 LAPIEN
+496 LAPIES

-531 DDDKLLGTSYVYDTG
+531 DDDKLLGTSYIYDTG
-546 DVDNVIYKSA
+546 DIDNVVYKSA
-556 FKTDISEFIFIEKEL
+556 FRTDISEFIFIEKEL
-571 FNSFWYKATP
+571 FNSFWYNATP
-581 LNIREQELPVDSGK
+581 LNIREQELPVDGAK
-595 GVTDAEKLKKRPGQ
+595 GVINAEKPEKRPA
-609 R
+609 RP